1 MNRASSMLTLL
12 GFSILLL
19 AACDKIE
26 NPSPGYITGV
36 IKAAIVD
43 TSGDTTV
50 TALAGAS
57 VGTLPHHARATTDS
71 SGRYTL
77 EVFPRTYQVYAKHDP
92 DVHETITQVDSVLST
107 TVVSVDTIISDSAE
121 TLIITTIVEEVLD
134 SILHTETTV
143 YDSTMS
149 DEYEVNEGQT
159 VTIPDLVL
167 PAVKSYLDSMFI
179 TVDTTADTTRP

>member
-1 MNRASSMLTLL
+1 MNRASSMLTLI

-36 IKAAIVD
+36 VKAAIVD

-92 DVHETITQVDSVLST
+92 DVRETMTMVDSVLLT
-107 TVVSVDTIISDSAE
+107 EVYVDTVADSTD
-121 TLIITTIVEEVLD
+121 TLIITTTITHILD
-134 SILHTETTV
+134 SLLHVETVT